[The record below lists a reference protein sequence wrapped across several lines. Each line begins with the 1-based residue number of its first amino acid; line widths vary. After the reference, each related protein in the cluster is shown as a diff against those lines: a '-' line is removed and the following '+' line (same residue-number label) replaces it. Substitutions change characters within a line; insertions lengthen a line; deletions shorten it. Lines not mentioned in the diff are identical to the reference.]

1 MRLAPRRTSLED
13 AIRVLLVVTIVLVAL
28 GSNWSPSVR
37 SVAQPLWRVSLAAL
51 FAASLTYAVRSA
63 SRRRL
68 WERSQTA
75 VYAATLAFLA
85 VAAVSTLWSAN
96 PRLTFERGAS
106 FALVLASA
114 AALAL
119 ASAGDAARVERLLVA
134 LAAGAVAVALLGLVV
149 LVVTPHHAL
158 QAATQTIPS
167 RYRGIGQN
175 PNTTAMLFAV
185 ALPLVTWLALTTDRR
200 RRFVTWGALT
210 LLAGSIVGSGSR
222 GAFATAAVGALI
234 VAVASAA
241 TRRRRVLA
249 AATVAAA
256 LAASLGLAAI
266 PSPDPNATDVTN
278 TACVDCKH
286 NRYNVDRYFR
296 LDDEVGNQAGGGN
309 RTFFASTGRT
319 QAWRGAIHQ
328 GEQRPLL
335 GYGFGTEDHV
345 FVDRF
350 PLFFG
355 GSAENSYVG
364 IFLQLGLVGVL
375 LLGAVALALLGGC
388 LRAFRRLRGVDR
400 PAAAACTAA
409 LLVGLALALVQSYLY
424 AVGNTATLTVWMC
437 AFLGAALGPRAVAA

>member
-1 MRLAPRRTSLED
+1 MSLED

-37 SVAQPLWRVSLAAL
+37 SVAQPLWRLGLAAL
-51 FAASLTYAVRSA
+51 FAASVAYALKAVSGRA
-63 SRRRL
+63 L
-68 WERSQTA
+68 WDRAHAAIYVTA
-75 VYAATLAFLA
+75 VAFLA
-85 VAAVSTLWSAN
+85 VAAVSTLWSAA

-106 FALVLASA
+106 FALVLGSA

-119 ASAGDAARVERLLVA
+119 ACAGDAARVERLLVA
-134 LAAGAVAVALLGLVV
+134 LAAGAGAVALLGLAV
-149 LVVTPHHAL
+149 LVASPHNAL
-158 QAATQTIPS
+158 QDATQTIPS

-185 ALPLVTWLALTTDRR
+185 ALPLVTWLALTSDGR
-200 RRFVTWGALT
+200 RRFVAWGGLA

-234 VAVASAA
+234 VALASAA
-241 TRRRRVLA
+241 TTRGRVLA
-249 AATVAAA
+249 AAAVAAT
-256 LAASLGLAAI
+256 LAVSLGLAAI
-266 PSPDPNATDVTN
+266 PSPDPNATAVTN

-286 NRYNVDRYFR
+286 NPYNVDQYFR
-296 LDDEVGNQAGGGN
+296 LDDEVGNQGSGGH

-319 QAWRGAIHQ
+319 QAWSGAIRQ
-328 GEQRPLL
+328 GKQRPLL

-364 IFLQLGLVGVL
+364 MFLQLGLVGVL
-375 LLGAVALALLGGC
+375 LLGAVALALLAAC
-388 LRAFRRLRGVDR
+388 LRAFRRLRGIDR
-400 PAAAACTAA
+400 RAAAACTAA
-409 LLVGLALALVQSYLY
+409 LLTGLALALVQSYLY

-437 AFLGAALGPRAVAA
+437 AFLGAALGPKAVSG